1 MPCHRVLASQNSPVQ
16 RSWLSHKT
24 MGLTKSLAAIIA
36 SERLMHLV
44 CSCSA
49 NMFASP
55 FEDNAVCATQL
66 GRGKKRKK
74 WPVVS
79 CLMSSG
85 WWEP

>member
-1 MPCHRVLASQNSPVQ
+1 MSQGAGFAEQPAPKKLAEPQ
-16 RSWLSHKT
+16 K